1 MGGNRTNSTYTVS
14 LVVHEAREDGTGTLT
29 RVDELLET
37 KDYAKAI
44 KLAKR
49 ITNTEEGTR
58 VK

>member
-1 MGGNRTNSTYTVS
+1 
-14 LVVHEAREDGTGTLT
+14 VVHEAREDGTGTLT